1 MSEHCGTTT
10 EEGTDV
16 CIPGTCGCS
25 SENQNKAS
33 LPLEDATK
41 QPIVVL
47 SNTSEE
53 KIHVEENS

>member
-16 CIPGTCGCS
+16 CIPGACGCS
-25 SENQNKAS
+25 SEAKNNEAIS
-33 LPLEDATK
+33 LKDANK
-41 QPIVVL
+41 QPIPVL
-47 SNTSEE
+47 SNTCEE